1 MAEKSAKKQTTI
13 NLIASLVSFGINLAI
28 NFFLTPYLIGVLGT
42 ESYGFIGL
50 ANDFVQYAG
59 IITSALNMMAGR
71 FISVAYHKG
80 DKEEAS
86 RLFSSVMVA
95 NFTLAGILLVFS
107 VIFIAVL
114 EYVVH
119 IPQVLVGS
127 VKITF
132 AMTFLTF
139 IVSVITAVF
148 TTAAFVKNRVDI
160 NSVRDILAN
169 IIKVAVL
176 VLLFLLLPAKLYYL
190 AVATLIS
197 GIFLLFANITVRRK
211 ILPDVTIRISDFR
224 FPLVKII
231 LASGVW
237 MSLAQLSNVL
247 ISGVDLLVCN
257 LTLGA
262 ALMGV
267 LSLAKT
273 IPHCLAN
280 LIISMA
286 KVFTPHFT
294 ILYVKNDHQELAAE
308 VNRSSRIMS
317 FLLTVPIAGFII
329 FGIQFYTL
337 WQPTKTAEEIR
348 LLQTLSVLNCVMYLF
363 TVHTQC
369 MTMLNS
375 VCNKMKMPVL
385 VSIGTGLV
393 STAVTVL
400 ILRFGDLGD
409 NGIYVI
415 AGMSSALISLKSA
428 FFVPLYAAH
437 ILKVKWWTFL
447 PSIFRGWVAFGVLIG
462 IFCLISSFATITGWA
477 SFLLVAG
484 SAAVVGYG
492 VTLPILFNKKEICGL
507 ASSIRSKL
515 TRGGK

>member
-28 NFFLTPYLIGVLGT
+28 NFFLTPYLIRALGT

-50 ANDFVQYAG
+50 ANNFVQYAG
-59 IITSALNMMAGR
+59 IITSALNVMAGR

-80 DKEEAS
+80 DKDQAS

-95 NFTLAGILLVFS
+95 NFMLAGVLLVCTVVFT
-107 VIFIAVL
+107 AVL
-114 EYVVH
+114 DQVLH
-119 IPQVLVGS
+119 IPAALVGS

-132 AMTFLTF
+132 AVTFLTF

-169 IIKVAVL
+169 CIKVAVL
-176 VLLFLLLPAKLYYL
+176 LGLFLLLPAKLYYL

-197 GIFLLFANITVRRK
+197 GIFLLLANISLRK
-211 ILPDVTIRISDFR
+211 KLLPDLTIRISDFR
-224 FPLVKII
+224 FPLVKMI
-231 LASGVW
+231 LASGIW

-247 ISGVDLLVCN
+247 LSGVDLLICN

-262 ALMGV
+262 SLMGI

-280 LIISMA
+280 LIASMGG
-286 KVFTPHFT
+286 VFTPHFT
-294 ILYVKNDHQELAAE
+294 ILYVKNDRQELAAE
-308 VNRSSRIMS
+308 VNRSARIMS
-317 FLLTVPIAGFII
+317 FLLTVPIAGFMI
-329 FGIQFYTL
+329 FGTQFYTL

-348 LLQTLSVLNCVMYLF
+348 LLQTLSVLNCVVYLF
-363 TVHTQC
+363 SVHTQC

-375 VCNKMKMPVL
+375 VCNKMKLPVL
-385 VSIGTGLV
+385 VSIGTGVV
-393 STAVTVL
+393 STVLTVL
-400 ILRFGDLGD
+400 ILRFGNLGD
-409 NGIYVI
+409 NGVYVI

-437 ILKVKWWTFL
+437 ILNVKWWTFL
-447 PSIFRGWVAFGVLIG
+447 PSILRGWLAFGALSIVFWLIG
-462 IFCLISSFATITGWA
+462 CFAPIVGWG

-484 SAAVVGYG
+484 GAAILGYG
-492 VTLPILFNKKEICGL
+492 VSLPILFNKKEIRGL
-507 ASSIRSKL
+507 LSSVRAKL
-515 TRGGK
+515 RRGGK

>member
-28 NFFLTPYLIGVLGT
+28 NFFLTPYLIGALGT

-50 ANDFVQYAG
+50 ANNFVQYAG
-59 IITSALNMMAGR
+59 IITSALNTMAGR

-80 DKEEAS
+80 DKEQAS

-95 NFTLAGILLVFS
+95 NFILASVLLVFT
-107 VIFIAVL
+107 VVFTAVL
-114 EYVVH
+114 EHVLQ
-119 IPQVLVGS
+119 IPAALVGS

-132 AMTFLTF
+132 AVTFLTF

-169 IIKVAVL
+169 VIKVGVL
-176 VLLFLLLPAKLYYL
+176 VLLFLLLPARLYYL

-197 GIFLLFANITVRRK
+197 GIFLLLANITVRKK

-224 FPLVKII
+224 FPLVKMI
-231 LASGVW
+231 LASGIW

-247 ISGVDLLVCN
+247 LSSVDLLICN

-262 ALMGV
+262 TAMGV

-280 LIISMA
+280 LISSMA
-286 KVFTPHFT
+286 GVFTPHFT
-294 ILYVKNDHQELAAE
+294 ILYVKNDRYELAAE

-317 FLLTVPIAGFII
+317 FLLTVPIAGFIV
-329 FGIQFYTL
+329 FGTQFYTL
-337 WQPTKTAEEIR
+337 WQPTKTAEEIG
-348 LLQTLSVLNCVMYLF
+348 LLQTLSVLNCVVYLF
-363 TVHTQC
+363 SVHTQC

-375 VCNKMKMPVL
+375 VCNKMKLPVL
-385 VSIGTGLV
+385 VSIVTGLV
-393 STAVTVL
+393 STAMTVL
-400 ILRFGDLGD
+400 ILRFGNLGE

-447 PSIFRGWVAFGVLIG
+447 PSILRGWLAFGALTVVFWVIG
-462 IFCLISSFATITGWA
+462 SFAAITGWL

-484 SAAVVGYG
+484 AAAVLGYG
-492 VTLPILFNKKEICGL
+492 VSLPILFDRKEIRGL
-507 ASSIRSKL
+507 LSSVRAKL

>member
-1 MAEKSAKKQTTI
+1 MAETSAKKQTTI
-13 NLIASLVSFGINLAI
+13 NLIASMVSFGINLAI
-28 NFFLTPYLIGVLGT
+28 NFFLTPYLIGTLGT

-59 IITSALNMMAGR
+59 IITSALNVMAGR
-71 FISVAYHKG
+71 FISVAYHRG
-80 DKEEAS
+80 DKEQAS

-95 NFTLAGILLVFS
+95 NFILAGVLLVFT
-107 VIFIAVL
+107 VVFTAIVDRVL
-114 EYVVH
+114 H
-119 IPQVLVGS
+119 IPASLVGS

-132 AMTFLTF
+132 AVTFLTF
-139 IVSVITAVF
+139 IISVITAVF

-169 IIKVAVL
+169 MIKVAVL

-197 GIFLLFANITVRRK
+197 GIFLLLANITVRKK
-211 ILPDVTIRISDFR
+211 ILPDVTIRLRGFR
-224 FPLVKII
+224 FPLVKMV

-247 ISGVDLLVCN
+247 LSGVDLLICN

-262 ALMGV
+262 TLMGV

-280 LIISMA
+280 LIASMA
-286 KVFTPHFT
+286 SVFTPHYT
-294 ILYVKNDHQELAAE
+294 ILYVKNDRQELAAE
-308 VNRSSRIMS
+308 VNRSARIMS
-317 FLLTVPIAGFII
+317 FLLTVPIAGFIV
-329 FGIQFYTL
+329 FGTQFYTL

-348 LLQTLSVLNCVMYLF
+348 LLQTLSVLNCVVYLF

-375 VCNKMKMPVL
+375 VCNKMKLPVL
-385 VSIGTGLV
+385 VSIGTGVV
-393 STAVTVL
+393 STALTVL

-409 NGIYVI
+409 KGIYVI
-415 AGMSSALISLKSA
+415 AGMSSMLISLKSA

-447 PSIFRGWVAFGVLIG
+447 PSILRGWLAFGALAVLFLLIG
-462 IFCLISSFATITGWA
+462 SVTTITGWM
-477 SFLLVAG
+477 SFLLVALG
-484 SAAVVGYG
+484 AAAVGYT
-492 VTLPILFNKKEICGL
+492 VSLPILFDKKEIRGL
-507 ASSIRSKL
+507 LCAVRGKL